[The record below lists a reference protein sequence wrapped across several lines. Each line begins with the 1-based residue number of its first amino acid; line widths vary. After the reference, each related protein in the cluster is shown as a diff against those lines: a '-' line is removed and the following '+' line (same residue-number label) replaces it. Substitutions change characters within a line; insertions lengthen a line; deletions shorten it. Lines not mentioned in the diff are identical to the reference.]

1 MIGEAAKRI
10 PQEVRDLPPDID
22 WRKIAGLRDR
32 LIHCYFGVD
41 YLIVRDVV
49 TTKLSPLR
57 DRLRALLNEADV
69 APRGE

>member
-1 MIGEAAKRI
+1 VIGEAAKRI

-32 LIHCYFGVD
+32 L
-41 YLIVRDVV
+41 
-49 TTKLSPLR
+49 
-57 DRLRALLNEADV
+57 RALLNEADV

>member
-1 MIGEAAKRI
+1 M
-10 PQEVRDLPPDID
+10 RDLPPDID